1 MSLSSG
7 KGIDGKTATNGHI
20 NEFIQDATV
29 VTMSWLSAYNI
40 CNMECGILAN
50 HAGTTNTSQTF
61 LDSTAAMVVL
71 YLLVSLLVLQCHSDP
86 THMGCMK
93 E

>member
-1 MSLSSG
+1 MKLVLSVHVSSG

-20 NEFIQDATV
+20 NEFTQDAPV
-29 VTMSWLSAYNI
+29 VTMSWLSTYNI

-50 HAGTTNTSQTF
+50 HAGTTNTSQAF

-71 YLLVSLLVLQCHSDP
+71 
-86 THMGCMK
+86 
-93 E
+93 